1 MKTNSEMEGEDGSAD
16 AQIMARVCWNYYK
29 EGLTQEAIAQQ
40 LGFTR
45 KKVIRILNEARTN
58 GFVQI
63 SINSPFGACMELEAG
78 LRQKY
83 QLRQVIVVPTAS
95 ADTDVRT
102 IVGAAAGKYISEN
115 LQEGA
120 TLGIYWGGTI
130 NAAAQ
135 NITRRQGSD
144 NTVVLMCGGL
154 SKSTHIN
161 PYDNASLISRAL
173 DATCYYM
180 TAPLIAESESLKLAL
195 TASEP
200 IRTVLNMVGQ
210 VDIALLTAKDLTD
223 QSTALNHG
231 VISQETCV
239 SLRAAGAVGDIC
251 GHYLDAGGQLV
262 AHPIAKCIIN
272 PALEQIRGIPEIVLA
287 AGGLHKVPIVR
298 SAILAGLCHVLI
310 TDEKAAAA
318 LLTDQG

>member
-1 MKTNSEMEGEDGSAD
+1 MASKNERDVDEGSAD

-45 KKVIRILNEARTN
+45 KKVNRILNDARTN

-63 SINSPFGACMELEAG
+63 SINSPYGACMELEAA
-78 LRQKY
+78 LREKY
-83 QLRQVIVVPTAS
+83 RLREVIVVPTAS
-95 ADTDVRT
+95 PDTDVRT
-102 IVGAAAGKYISEN
+102 IVGAAAGKYISDK
-115 LQEGA
+115 LPEGA

-135 NITRRQGSD
+135 NIEHRQGAN

-180 TAPLIAESESLKLAL
+180 TAPLIAESEGIRLAL
-195 TASEP
+195 IGSEP
-200 IRTVLNMVGQ
+200 IRTVLKMVEQ

-223 QSTALNHG
+223 QSTALRHE
-231 VISQETCV
+231 VISPETCEA
-239 SLRAAGAVGDIC
+239 LRQAGAVGDIC
-251 GHYLDAGGQLV
+251 GHYLDAVGNPV
-262 AHPIAKCIIN
+262 EHPIARCVIN
-272 PALEQIRGIPEIVLA
+272 PALEQIRRIPQIVLA
-287 AGGLHKVPIVR
+287 AGGTHKAPIVR
-298 SAILAGLCHVLI
+298 AAILAGLCHVLI
-310 TDEKAAAA
+310 TDEKAAQV
-318 LLTDQG
+318 LVRD

>member
-1 MKTNSEMEGEDGSAD
+1 MASKNEKDVEEGSAD

-45 KKVIRILNEARTN
+45 KKVNRILNDARTN

-63 SINSPFGACMELEAG
+63 SITSPFGACMELEAG
-78 LRQKY
+78 LREKY
-83 QLRQVIVVPTAS
+83 GLRQVIVVPVAS
-95 ADTDVRT
+95 DETDVRT
-102 IVGAAAGKYISEN
+102 IVGAAAGKCISDN
-115 LQEGA
+115 LPPGA

-135 NITRRQGSD
+135 NIERRQAAG

-154 SKSTHIN
+154 SRSTHIN

-200 IRTVLNMVGQ
+200 IRTVLKMVEQ

-223 QSTALNHG
+223 QSTALKHE
-231 VISQETCV
+231 VISRATCEA
-239 SLRAAGAVGDIC
+239 LRQAGAVGDIC
-251 GHYLDAGGQLV
+251 GHYLDAGGQPV
-262 AHPIAKCIIN
+262 EHPIARCVIN
-272 PALEQIRGIPEIVLA
+272 PSLEQIRRIPQIVLA
-287 AGGLHKVPIVR
+287 SGGAHKAPVVR
-298 SAILAGLCHVLI
+298 GAILAGLCHVLI
-310 TDEKAAAA
+310 TDEKAAQA
-318 LLTDQG
+318 LMAM

>member
-1 MKTNSEMEGEDGSAD
+1 MASKKQDNEIEDGSAD

-29 EGLTQEAIAQQ
+29 EDLTQEAIAQQ
-40 LGFTR
+40 LGLTR
-45 KKVIRILNEARTN
+45 KKVNRILNDARTN

-63 SINSPFGACMELEAG
+63 SINSPYGACMELEAG
-78 LRQKY
+78 LRRKY
-83 QLRQVIVVPTAS
+83 GLRHVIVVPTAS
-95 ADTDVRT
+95 PETDVRT
-102 IVGAAAGKYISEN
+102 TVGAAAGKYISDN
-115 LQEGA
+115 LPEGA

-135 NITRRQGSD
+135 NIAHRQGAG

-154 SKSTHIN
+154 SRSTHIN

-200 IRTVLNMVGQ
+200 IRTVLTMVGQ

-223 QSTALNHG
+223 QSTALQHE
-231 VISQETCV
+231 VISRETCEA
-239 SLRAAGAVGDIC
+239 LRDAGAVGDIC
-251 GHYLDAGGQLV
+251 GHYLDAAGQPV
-262 AHPIAKCIIN
+262 AHPIARCVIN
-272 PALEQIRGIPEIVLA
+272 PELEQIRRIPQIVLA
-287 AGGLHKVPIVR
+287 SGGVHKVPIVR
-298 SAILAGLCHVLI
+298 GAILAGLCHVLI
-310 TDEKAAAA
+310 TDEKAAQA
-318 LLTDQG
+318 LLAG

>member
-1 MKTNSEMEGEDGSAD
+1 MASKSERDADEGSAD

-45 KKVIRILNEARTN
+45 KKVNRILNDARTS

-63 SINSPFGACMELEAG
+63 SINSQLGACMELEAA
-78 LRQKY
+78 LRKKF

-95 ADTDVRT
+95 ADSDVRT
-102 IVGAAAGKYISEN
+102 IVGAAAGRYISDN
-115 LQEGA
+115 LPPDA

-135 NITRRQGSD
+135 NIARRQDCG

-180 TAPLIAESESLKLAL
+180 TAPLIAESASLKLAL

-200 IRTVLNMVGQ
+200 VRTVLKMVGQ

-223 QSTALNHG
+223 DSTALKYE
-231 VISQETCV
+231 VISKKTCE
-239 SLRAAGAVGDIC
+239 SLRKAGAVGDIC
-251 GHYLDAGGQLV
+251 GHYLDADGGLIE
-262 AHPIAKCIIN
+262 HPIARCVIN
-272 PALEQIRGIPEIVLA
+272 PPLEQIRRIPQIVLA
-287 AGGLHKVPIVR
+287 SGGAHKAPIVR
-298 SAILAGLCHVLI
+298 GAILAGLCHVLI
-310 TDEKAAAA
+310 TDEKAAEA
-318 LLTDQG
+318 LLAA